1 MTGSRFFDHPRPTIQ
16 PMSLRLPT
24 GLSPSKVESFKS
36 CPLAFRFSA
45 IDRVPEPPSVAASK
59 GTLVHRALEL
69 LHLEEPSDRTL
80 AMGLAALDRAA
91 TELHDHPDFT
101 GLHLDDAGERD
112 LLDAAEGLVRRYFEL
127 EDPTKVRAIGLE
139 LRLEA
144 KLGSLVLRGIIDRL
158 ELDDDGELV
167 ITDYKTGRTPHVN
180 HEGGRLGGVHFYAY
194 LCQQLFGRRPARVQ
208 LLYLAEPVA
217 IIATPSEQSIRFLPK
232 KAAAI
237 WQAVELAC
245 SSEDFRPRTGP
256 LCNYCFYKTW
266 CPAYG
271 GDPALAVVEAEAMM
285 RSLATS
291 AA

>member
-1 MTGSRFFDHPRPTIQ
+1 
-16 PMSLRLPT
+16 MSLRLPT

-69 LHLEEPSDRTL
+69 LHMEEPQDRTL
-80 AMGLAALDRAA
+80 EMGLAALDRAA
-91 TELHDHPDFT
+91 TEFQTHADFT
-101 GLHLDDAGERD
+101 GLHLDNCGEQQ
-112 LLDAAEGLVRRYFEL
+112 LLDSAEVLVRRYFDL

-158 ELDDDGELV
+158 ELDDEGELV

-232 KAAAI
+232 KATAI
-237 WQAVELAC
+237 WQAVERAC
-245 SSEDFRPRTGP
+245 ATDDFRPRTGP

-266 CPAYG
+266 CPAHG
-271 GDPALAVVEAEAMM
+271 GDPTRAVIEADALMAAVAP
-285 RSLATS
+285 S

>member
-1 MTGSRFFDHPRPTIQ
+1 
-16 PMSLRLPT
+16 MSLRLPT

-69 LHLEEPSDRTL
+69 LHLEEPVERTRE
-80 AMGLAALDRAA
+80 MGLAALDRAA
-91 TELHDHPDFT
+91 TEFHEHPDFT
-101 GLHLDDAGERD
+101 GLHLDDRGEQD
-112 LLDAAEGLVRRYFEL
+112 LLDGAEKLVRRYFEL
-127 EDPTKVRAIGLE
+127 EDPAKVRAIGLE

-144 KLGSLVLRGIIDRL
+144 KVGSLVLRGIIDRL

-167 ITDYKTGRTPHVN
+167 ITDYKTGRTPHAN
-180 HEGGRLGGVHFYAY
+180 HESGRLGGVHFYAY
-194 LCQQLFGRRPARVQ
+194 LCEQILGRRPARVQ
-208 LLYLAEPVA
+208 LLYLAEPLA
-217 IIATPSEQSIRFLPK
+217 IIATPTEQSIRFLPK

-237 WQAVELAC
+237 WQAVERAC
-245 SSEDFRPRTGP
+245 ATEDFRPRTGP

-271 GDPALAVVEAEAMM
+271 GDPSRAVLEADALMTPV
-285 RSLATS
+285 ATS